1 MLSSIINT
9 LRVLKGLY
17 DLAFSDD
24 QFYVEQRSEFLGG
37 IQHCVEQARE
47 GWHSPTPSRTYVRK
61 PFKIVLGILIF
72 VLFLV
77 VIFGG
82 R

>member
-24 QFYVEQRSEFLGG
+24 QFYVEQRAEFLGG

-47 GWHSPTPSRTYVRK
+47 GWHSPSPARTYVMK
-61 PFKIVLGILIF
+61 PFKVVLGILMLA
-72 VLFLV
+72 LFLAAIV
-77 VIFGG
+77 GG